1 MSTLFENAGL
11 GRRFLAITID
21 WAIASLTAALFA
33 PPLSNELGPTLLRLG
48 IFVCE
53 IAILTALT
61 GASIGQ
67 RLFGLR
73 VVSWPNQ
80 GYLAP
85 IQVLMRSVL
94 IALVIPAVVYDKE
107 GRGLHD
113 RLASSVVVRVGSG
126 A

>member
-1 MSTLFENAGL
+1 MEALYDRAGF

-21 WAIASLTAALFA
+21 WAIASLTSALFA
-33 PPLSNELGPTLLRLG
+33 PPLSNELGPTALRLG
-48 IFVCE
+48 IFVFE
-53 IAILTALT
+53 VSLLTALT
-61 GASIGQ
+61 GSSAGQ

-80 GYLAP
+80 GYLP
-85 IQVLMRSVL
+85 PSLVLLRTFL
-94 IALVIPAVVYDKE
+94 IALVIPAVVYDVE

-113 RLASSVVVRVGSG
+113 RLARSQVVRVGSG

>member
-1 MSTLFENAGL
+1 MAALYDRAGF

-21 WAIASLTAALFA
+21 WAIASLTSALFA
-33 PPLSNELGPTLLRLG
+33 PPLSNELGPTALRLG
-48 IFVCE
+48 IFVFE
-53 IAILTALT
+53 VSLLTALT
-61 GASIGQ
+61 GSSAGQ

-80 GYLAP
+80 GYLP
-85 IQVLMRSVL
+85 PSLVLLRTFL
-94 IALVIPAVVYDKE
+94 IALVIPAVVYDVE

-113 RLASSVVVRVGSG
+113 RLARSQVVRVGSG

>member
-1 MSTLFENAGL
+1 MSMLFENAGL

-67 RLFGLR
+67 RLFGFR
-73 VVSWPNQ
+73 VVSWPIQ

>member
-33 PPLSNELGPTLLRLG
+33 PPLSNEFGPTLLRLG
-48 IFVCE
+48 LFVCE

-113 RLASSVVVRVGSG
+113 RLAGSVVVRVGSG